1 MKRSDINPMPQYF
14 DRYINLVEDIELD
27 QAFLKSLQQLNSLDI
42 NLLSQLKD
50 KRYLPDKW
58 TVNDIIQH
66 IIDIERILCAGVLR
80 FARNE
85 SNYIISFNEDELAK
99 NAMAGNKDITDL
111 IDDLV
116 IVRNS
121 TISLY
126 KSFDASDYSKIGINW
141 QHPINV
147 LAMGFNIIGHQIHHI
162 NFIKEKY
169 YPLILRE

>member
-27 QAFLKSLQQLNSLDI
+27 QAFKKSIQQLNSLDL
-42 NLLSQLKD
+42 NLLSLLKD
-50 KRYLPDKW
+50 KSYLPDKW

-85 SNYIISFNEDELAK
+85 STYVISFNEEELAK
-99 NAMAGNKDITDL
+99 NAKPGYKNINEL
-111 IDDLV
+111 IDDLI

-126 KSFDASDYSKIGINW
+126 RSFDFTDYFKVGINW
-141 QHPINV
+141 KHQINV

-162 NFIKEKY
+162 NFIEDKY
-169 YPLILRE
+169 YPLISIK

>member
-1 MKRSDINPMPQYF
+1 MPQYF
-14 DRYINLVEDIELD
+14 DRYINLVDDIELD

-42 NLLSQLKD
+42 NILTQLKD

-58 TVNDIIQH
+58 TVNDILQH

-85 SNYIISFNEDELAK
+85 STYVISFNEEELAK
-99 NAMAGNKDITDL
+99 NAKPGNKNITDL
-111 IDDLV
+111 IDDLI

-126 KSFDASDYSKIGINW
+126 RSFDFTDYLKVGINW
-141 QHPINV
+141 KHHINV

-162 NFIKEKY
+162 NFIKDKY
-169 YPLILRE
+169 YPLISIK